1 MLQMH
6 PSVPLAAKAQCSTTT
21 AVSAEFHHCDPNSAV
36 WLLMGDVRS
45 LLQNDV
51 EETETANR
59 LRAPLAKLVP
69 ALQKIQDNQFE
80 TGLLSALLHATA
92 DSPDAI
98 ENRFKE
104 FRTLSDTLDELLIRL
119 EWNLPVSELVPFADL
134 RLAQWMSQIR
144 DFANRQAY

>member
-1 MLQMH
+1 MLHMH

-21 AVSAEFHHCDPNSAV
+21 AVSAEFHHCAPNSAV

-59 LRAPLAKLVP
+59 LRATLAKLVP

-80 TGLLSALLHATA
+80 TGLLHATT